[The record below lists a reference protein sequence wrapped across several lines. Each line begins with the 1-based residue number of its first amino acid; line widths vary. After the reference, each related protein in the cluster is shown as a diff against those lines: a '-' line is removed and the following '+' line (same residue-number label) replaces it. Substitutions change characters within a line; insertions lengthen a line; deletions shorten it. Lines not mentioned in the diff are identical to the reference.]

1 MQVKARCKPGKLLGK
16 VQAGKPA
23 RSERQ
28 KAKGKR
34 CKVQGAK
41 GDNSRALGA
50 KKSTKLKY
58 KMHNTQ
64 YCKGQTANGIFQ
76 KSPDFLAVVLYVFVV
91 C

>member
-1 MQVKARCKPGKLLGK
+1 MQAR
-16 VQAGKPA
+16 QAAGQGASWQASK
-23 RSERQ
+23 ERE
-28 KAKGKR
+28 AKGKR
-34 CKVQGAK
+34 QKVQGAK
-41 GDNSRALGA
+41 GAYNSRALGA